1 MRPFVLI
8 FLFLA
13 CSAAGA
19 QTGPILTPKP
29 GPAPRINGPTITGAR
44 PGKPFLHRIPATGE
58 RPMRFAAEK
67 LPAPLQLDP
76 ATGIIRG
83 MAPTRAGTYEVR
95 LRATNR
101 RGSATR
107 RLRIVVG
114 DTIAL
119 TPPMGW
125 NHWYTHY
132 HSISDRLFREA
143 ADAMIASG
151 MADFGYQYVSIDDC
165 WMRKPGSSDPALGG
179 PPRDERGVIRPND
192 HFPDMKALTDYIHAK
207 GLKAGIYTSPGP
219 LTCAKYEGSYQHEE
233 ADARQFADWGFD
245 LLKYDWCSYRSVAGG
260 TTLADLQRPYRQM
273 GAILKGLDRDI
284 LFNLC
289 QYGMGDVSTWGR
301 EVGGHSWRTTGDLG
315 LEKDTRLPGFYSIA
329 FKNQRFA
336 AYAQPGGWNDP
347 DYILI
352 GHIGN
357 ARNIDEPPRLTTLTP
372 DEQYSYLSMWAFMA
386 SPLFYSG
393 HMGRLDEF
401 TLNVLCN
408 AEVIEINQDALGKQ
422 ATAVAKSG
430 DAEVWVKDLEE
441 GAKAVGLLNFGETE
455 TRIEVR
461 WADLGFAGKARVR
474 DVWRQRDLGVFAERF
489 SASAPRHGV
498 VLVRVSR

>member
-1 MRPFVLI
+1 
-8 FLFLA
+8 
-13 CSAAGA
+13 
-19 QTGPILTPKP
+19 
-29 GPAPRINGPTITGAR
+29 
-44 PGKPFLHRIPATGE
+44 
-58 RPMRFAAEK
+58 
-67 LPAPLQLDP
+67 
-76 ATGIIRG
+76 
-83 MAPTRAGTYEVR
+83 
-95 LRATNR
+95 
-101 RGSATR
+101 
-107 RLRIVVG
+107 
-114 DTIAL
+114 
-119 TPPMGW
+119 
-125 NHWYTHY
+125 
-132 HSISDRLFREA
+132 
-143 ADAMIASG
+143 
-151 MADFGYQYVSIDDC
+151 
-165 WMRKPGSSDPALGG
+165 
-179 PPRDERGVIRPND
+179 
-192 HFPDMKALTDYIHAK
+192 
-207 GLKAGIYTSPGP
+207 
-219 LTCAKYEGSYQHEE
+219 
-233 ADARQFADWGFD
+233 
-245 LLKYDWCSYRSVAGG
+245 
-260 TTLADLQRPYRQM
+260 M

-372 DEQYSYLSMWAFMA
+372 DEQYSYLSMWALMA